1 MSGIGLFG
9 ALDVAVSG
17 MFVSQLATQ
26 VVNHNIANANT
37 PGYSR
42 QFLRIGSQDPLQVTY
57 GSIGR
62 GATSLG
68 VERAQNE
75 FLQQQLV
82 DQNALLGDY
91 AAMDETLRSIEEVL
105 GGLDNDRVRTAMNE
119 FFEAWQGLSLDTNS
133 DGAREAV
140 VGATSNLARQFNQID
155 SSLAQLERDTR
166 DTFDAYV
173 TDVNSMLNRVA
184 ELNGRIVAESSGEQR
199 PNDLLDQR
207 QQVLDAL
214 AETTRFT
221 TVERGDGSVDVLIE
235 GRAVVTRSHVNE
247 LRVQESTTADGSRI
261 QEAVF
266 GGKNPVVVPFQSG
279 ALAGY
284 QRMSNDTVPGIRAK
298 LDELASE
305 IIRRVNDLH
314 ESGVTEEGVGVS
326 LFTGDSA
333 ATMAINEAVANN
345 NRLVAA
351 GRDGTPGDNTLAKD
365 IANLGT
371 EVVDG
376 HDRSLDDMY
385 YTFIGNVANDRG
397 LYDSLRSGQE
407 DIVESARSR
416 LEAEKG
422 VNIDEELANL
432 VVYQRSYEANARV
445 VRAVDE
451 MLATLVGII

>member
-1 MSGIGLFG
+1 
-9 ALDVAVSG
+9 

-166 DTFDAYV
+166 DTFESYV

-184 ELNGRIVAESSGEQR
+184 ELNGRIVAQSSGEQR

-247 LRVQESTTADGSRI
+247 LRVQESSASDGSRI
-261 QEAVF
+261 QQAVF
-266 GGKNPVVVPFQSG
+266 GGKNPVVVPFQAG

-284 QRMSNDTVPGIRAK
+284 QRMSNDMVPGIRAQ

-314 ESGVTEEGVGVS
+314 ESGVTAEGVGVS

-371 EVVDG
+371 EVVAG

-385 YTFIGNVANDRG
+385 YTFIGGVANDRG
-397 LYDSLRSGQE
+397 LYDSLLSGQE
-407 DIVESARSR
+407 GIVESARSR

>member
-1 MSGIGLFG
+1 MSGIGLIS

-17 MFVSQLATQ
+17 MFVSQMATQ
-26 VVNHNIANANT
+26 VINHNIANANT

-68 VERAQNE
+68 VERAQND

-82 DQNALLGDY
+82 DQSALLGDY
-91 AAMDETLRSIEEVL
+91 TAMDGTLRSVEEVL
-105 GGLDNDRVRTAMNE
+105 GGLDNDRIRTAMGE

-140 VGATSNLARQFNQID
+140 VGATANLARQFNQID
-155 SSLAQLERDTR
+155 SSLAQIERDTR
-166 DTFDAYV
+166 DTFEAYV
-173 TDVNSMLNRVA
+173 TDVNAMLNRVA
-184 ELNGRIVAESSGEQR
+184 DLNGRIVAESAGGHR
-199 PNDLLDQR
+199 PNDLMDQR

-221 TVERGDGSVDVLIE
+221 TNERGDGSVDVMIE

-247 LRVQESTTADGSRI
+247 LRVQESTTADGGRV

-266 GGKNPVVVPFQSG
+266 GGKNPVVVPFQAG

-284 QRMSNDTVPGIRAK
+284 QRMSNDMVPGIRAQ

-314 ESGVTEEGVGVS
+314 ESGVTAEGVGVS
-326 LFTGDSA
+326 LFNGNSA
-333 ATMAINEAVANN
+333 ATMSINEAVANN

-365 IANLGT
+365 IANLGAT
-371 EVVDG
+371 VVDG

-385 YTFIGNVANDRG
+385 FTFIGGVANDRG
-397 LYDSLRSGQE
+397 LYDSLLSGQQG
-407 DIVESARSR
+407 IVESARTR

-432 VVYQRSYEANARV
+432 VIYQRSYEANARV

>member
-1 MSGIGLFG
+1 
-9 ALDVAVSG
+9 
-17 MFVSQLATQ
+17 
-26 VVNHNIANANT
+26 
-37 PGYSR
+37 
-42 QFLRIGSQDPLQVTY
+42 VT
-57 GSIGR
+57 
-62 GATSLG
+62 A
-68 VERAQNE
+68 
-75 FLQQQLV
+75 
-82 DQNALLGDY
+82 
-91 AAMDETLRSIEEVL
+91 
-105 GGLDNDRVRTAMNE
+105 
-119 FFEAWQGLSLDTNS
+119 
-133 DGAREAV
+133 
-140 VGATSNLARQFNQID
+140 
-155 SSLAQLERDTR
+155 
-166 DTFDAYV
+166 
-173 TDVNSMLNRVA
+173 
-184 ELNGRIVAESSGEQR
+184 
-199 PNDLLDQR
+199 
-207 QQVLDAL
+207 
-214 AETTRFT
+214 
-221 TVERGDGSVDVLIE
+221 
-235 GRAVVTRSHVNE
+235 
-247 LRVQESTTADGSRI
+247 
-261 QEAVF
+261 
-266 GGKNPVVVPFQSG
+266 
-279 ALAGY
+279 
-284 QRMSNDTVPGIRAK
+284 
-298 LDELASE
+298 
-305 IIRRVNDLH
+305 
-314 ESGVTEEGVGVS
+314 EGVGVS